1 MKHFSMIVASCVL
14 VMMLT
19 VSGCYAGSRNVVKP
33 SKNYVTQK
41 VSLTGIDAI
50 RSSSS
55 VDVVYTQASG
65 TPYAE
70 IYAPD
75 NIVPLIK
82 VEQEGSKLHVGFK
95 SGTSITGRYKCEVR
109 VYAPEVTSFST
120 SSSSDI
126 ILANGLKTQKAVSF
140 RASSSGD
147 IKAGA
152 VACANV
158 EMITQSS
165 GDIVVDA
172 VRCGQLSL
180 DTQSSGDIKVNT
192 AQCSGAVIESSS
204 AGDCTVKNLTC
215 EGDVKA
221 STSSSSDIKL
231 AGTCRNATFSASS
244 AGGIYAKD
252 LLAKDVKATASSAGD
267 IECNASG
274 VLSTSVSSAGDIRY
288 KGTPTRVEGKI
299 KGVSKM
305 KD

>member
-1 MKHFSMIVASCVL
+1 MIVASCVL

-152 VACANV
+152 VACADV
-158 EMITQSS
+158 EMI
-165 GDIVVDA
+165 
-172 VRCGQLSL
+172 
-180 DTQSSGDIKVNT
+180 TQSSGDIKVNT

-231 AGTCRNATFSASS
+231 AGICRNATFSASS